1 MLLPFRP
8 SKRAPPPVCTP
19 DTPASTC
26 WRTCTCTGCART
38 PGGSPGAGQQS
49 QGAAGRRHDDKAAH
63 GVPNHVSS
71 PCSGAHWLDQ
81 VSLEG
86 RVVGRTEKR
95 GGGAGRELKLKLC
108 HQTKWSES
116 VHNDKG
122 ILWPGLAVGR
132 WAFLSVM

>member
-1 MLLPFRP
+1 MVFAILTLRVGHAAPFKSRG
-8 SKRAPPPVCTP
+8 APPPVCTP

-49 QGAAGRRHDDKAAH
+49 QGAAGRRHDDNKAAH

-71 PCSGAHWLDQ
+71 PCSGAHRLDQ

-86 RVVGRTEKR
+86 RVVGRTEER
-95 GGGAGRELKLKLC
+95 RSRERVEA
-108 HQTKWSES
+108 QIVPS
-116 VHNDKG
+116 N
-122 ILWPGLAVGR
+122 
-132 WAFLSVM
+132 